1 MDYIYAC
8 SQLKAIR
15 QDCVVQRI
23 KNAFTVQVYEAH
35 ARIALQEGDLN
46 EYNQCQTQLQA
57 SLLRAVTLDASL
69 REVRAA
75 RVVAVFSTTIST
87 LPAIPK
93 NHAALLIANTL
104 DASNFG
110 TMCLETRSGV
120 GFELWP
126 RHKVAERNTNDSAR
140 KR

>member
-1 MDYIYAC
+1 MDYVYAC

-57 SLLRAVTLDASL
+57 R
-69 REVRAA
+69 RFHVRPVILNHT
-75 RVVAVFSTTIST
+75 RVQVFSRVWFCPTSTIEI
-87 LPAIPK
+87 AIAVLK
-93 NHAALLIANTL
+93 II
-104 DASNFG
+104 
-110 TMCLETRSGV
+110 
-120 GFELWP
+120 
-126 RHKVAERNTNDSAR
+126 
-140 KR
+140 

>member
-46 EYNQCQTQLQA
+46 EYNQCQTQLQ
-57 SLLRAVTLDASL
+57 
-69 REVRAA
+69 VRLFDVDPDERKPEE
-75 RVVAVFSTTIST
+75 RVEWISMFGFVRVLQMCFVAPQPSWF
-87 LPAIPK
+87 L
-93 NHAALLIANTL
+93 
-104 DASNFG
+104 
-110 TMCLETRSGV
+110 
-120 GFELWP
+120 
-126 RHKVAERNTNDSAR
+126 
-140 KR
+140 